1 MNITHLLEVET
12 MKLTKLNDVYENW
25 LTGDGVFTDLNNFD
39 VPWKNENNVIALNT
53 AYHGN
58 HSGDKNISP
67 IVYKFLNSDESDNM
81 RTRLAS
87 AIFTMFNDKWS
98 RLWLAFQQ
106 EYDPISNYDMTEN
119 ETISETTD
127 NTETHTGT
135 DTTTHTGT
143 TTKTNTGTDTT
154 TRNGSET
161 ERHTGTDTTE
171 TNGTNENEISAFNST
186 SYQDNSQI
194 TKDET
199 SENEKDLTD
208 TRTYN
213 NVSDVETVN
222 LSENATQ
229 NLSDANTKNL
239 TDNLDGQKDIVRDLT
254 RSGNIGVTTT
264 QQMLTSEIELRK
276 WLYYQSVFN
285 DIDSI
290 LTLSIY

>member
-1 MNITHLLEVET
+1 
-12 MKLTKLNDVYENW
+12 MKLTKLNEVYSDW

-39 VPWKNENNVIALNT
+39 VPWKDENNVVALNT
-53 AYHGN
+53 TYHGS

-67 IVYKFLNSDESDNM
+67 IVYKFLNSDESENM
-81 RTRLAS
+81 RERLAS
-87 AIFTMFNDKWS
+87 AIYTMFNEKWS

-106 EYDPISNYDMTEN
+106 EYNPINNYDMVEN

-135 DTTTHTGT
+135 DTTAHTGTATTTHTGT
-143 TTKTNTGTDTT
+143 DTNTRT
-154 TRNGSET
+154 GSET
-161 ERHTGTDTTE
+161 ETHTGTDTTE
-171 TNGTNENEISAFNST
+171 TSGTNENEVSAFNSST
-186 SYQDNSQI
+186 YQDSEKVTNS
-194 TKDET
+194 ET
-199 SENEKDLTD
+199 NENEKDLTD

-213 NVSDVETVN
+213 NVTDTN
-222 LSENATQ
+222 TQ
-229 NLSDANTKNL
+229 NLTEQGTQNLTDQTTKNL
-239 TDNLDGQKDIVRDLT
+239 TDNMDGQKDTERELT

-276 WLYYQSVFN
+276 WLYYNSVFN